1 MRLVIHGVVQ
11 GVGFRPTVHRI
22 ATDMG
27 LDGRVRND
35 GGRVVVEVDGG
46 HRELLQRIMEELP
59 PLASVESV
67 ELIDKDYRGPKGFS
81 IMPSS
86 AGAKG
91 AGIPV
96 DTAVCPSCLEEMSD
110 PDDRRYGYPF
120 TNCTDCGARFTLIS
134 DLPYDRAATALDPFP
149 PCEDCRGEY
158 ASPGDRRFHHQ
169 TVCCPRC
176 GPRYRLVHGG
186 EEQRDRPVQ
195 SFAAL
200 LRSGCIGVAKSWGG
214 MHICSTLDSLPRLR
228 EWYRREEKPFA
239 VMVKDLDAARRFADP
254 SEAELEALGSAQR
267 PIVLVPKREGG
278 GLDQASPG
286 LDNVGLFLPYAG
298 MQHLLFKELGEDAL
312 VMTSANVPGEPMMLD
327 DGNVMSLGADAYLL
341 HDQRI
346 LNRADDSVL
355 RVYDGE
361 AMFIRRS
368 RGHTPA
374 WMPAPGEGSV
384 LALGAQENIAGAVAH
399 GGRLYSTQ
407 HIGDADHIGVL
418 DYLDDSLAHL
428 RRLLD
433 MENVDAV
440 AMDMHPG
447 YSNRR
452 LGRRLGEEN
461 GVEPLEVQHHWAHAA
476 SLLVDN
482 QVDAAA
488 VLALDGSGYGDDGKA
503 WGGEVLLSSL
513 DGYRRVG
520 HLRPFPLLGGEKA
533 VHDIRRLCYAIDRMS
548 GRENNMFDDKDSRV
562 LDIMMG
568 NSVETSSLGRVMDA
582 LSCYLGVCGRR
593 SYDGEPAMKLE
604 SLLDRGM
611 RAQGFGV
618 TVSGGEVDS
627 VSLLA
632 AVMDSAL
639 RPEDKAYT
647 VVSCLVDSMVDMAVD
662 AAQREGLEHIGLSG
676 GVSYNSAVCDIARRR
691 IEGRG
696 MKLLR
701 HRRVPNGDGGVA
713 VGQAAIALRRS
724 G

>member
-1 MRLVIHGVVQ
+1 MRLVLHGVVQ

-27 LDGRVRND
+27 LDGWVRND
-35 GGRVVVEVDGG
+35 GGRVVVEVDSG
-46 HRELLQRIMEELP
+46 HQDLLRRIMEELP

-67 ELIDKDYRGPKGFS
+67 EVSDDVYRGPEGFS
-81 IMPSS
+81 IMPSA
-86 AGAKG
+86 AGSKG

-96 DTAVCPSCLEEMSD
+96 DTAVCPSCLEEMAD
-110 PDDRRYGYPF
+110 PHDRRCGYPF
-120 TNCTDCGARFTLIS
+120 TSCTDCGPRFTLIA
-134 DLPYDRAATALDPFP
+134 DLPYDRAATALEPFP
-149 PCEDCRGEY
+149 PCEDCVREY
-158 ASPGDRRFHHQ
+158 AAPGDRRFHHQ

-176 GPRYRLVHGG
+176 GPRYRLVHND
-186 EEQRDRPVQ
+186 EEHLDRPVQ
-195 SFAAL
+195 RFASL
-200 LRSGCIGVAKSWGG
+200 LRSGSIGVAKSWGG

-239 VMVKDLDAARRFADP
+239 VMVKDLDAMMRHAEP
-254 SEAELEALGSAQR
+254 SQAELEALVSAQR
-267 PIVLVPKREGG
+267 PIVLVPKRPGSA
-278 GLDQASPG
+278 LDPASPG

-298 MQHLLFKELGEDAL
+298 MQHLLFQELGEDAL

-341 HDQRI
+341 HDQEI

-355 RVYDGE
+355 RVYDGHP
-361 AMFIRRS
+361 MFIRRS

-399 GGRLYSTQ
+399 GGRMYSTQ
-407 HIGDADHIGVL
+407 HIGDADHVGVL
-418 DYLDDSLAHL
+418 EYLDGSLAHM

-433 MENVDAV
+433 MESVDAV

-452 LGRRLGEEN
+452 LGRRLAEEH

-476 SLLVDN
+476 SLLVDG

-533 VHDIRRLCYAIDRMS
+533 VRDVRRLCYAIDSMT
-548 GRENNMFDDKDSRV
+548 GRENLMFGDKDSRI

-568 NSVETSSLGRVMDA
+568 NSVETSSMGRVMDA
-582 LSCYLGVCGRR
+582 LACYLGVCERR

-604 SLLDRGM
+604 SLLNRGM

-618 TVSGGEVDS
+618 TVSGGVIDS
-627 VSLLA
+627 VSLVA
-632 AVMDSAL
+632 AVMESAL

-647 VVSCLVDSMVDMAVD
+647 VVSCLIDSMVDLAVD
-662 AAQREGLEHIGLSG
+662 AAQREGLEHVGISG
-676 GVSYNSAVCDIARRR
+676 GVSYNSAVCDMARRR
-691 IEGRG
+691 VEGRG
-696 MKLLR
+696 MRFLR
-701 HRRVPNGDGGVA
+701 HRHVPNGDGGVA
-713 VGQAAIALRRS
+713 IGQAAIALRGS
-724 G
+724 V